1 MLYRSAMFHG
11 VRVGGTDA
19 PGGVL
24 SLASGAP
31 PRRVASTT
39 RRAPRRGGRRR
50 AAAARR
56 RRLGRARPVIIL
68 AAIAFL
74 AGAIVGA
81 QRSDGHRALALRF
94 ISDWS
99 AQRYGAMYADVD
111 AATRNALSP
120 ASFSDAYASAWNTAT
135 TASLRVAGHV
145 HETSSGAIVAPMAV
159 HTRLFGVLHADLTVP
174 FVHDASGTHVAWS
187 RALTFPGLRP
197 GEVLHS
203 RLALPPRAALLA
215 RDGSVLASGP
225 AVAGGERYSPLGPAV
240 TGIVGTTGP
249 IPASQLASLE
259 AAGVPPDADVGQ
271 SGLELI
277 FDAQLR
283 GRAGGVLLAGH
294 RVVATAAAIPGT
306 PTRTTISP
314 ALQTAA
320 VVALGGQL
328 GGVVALR
335 PSTGEILAV
344 AGLGVDD
351 LQPPGSTFKMVTTSG
366 ALQYGIATPSTVF
379 PYATEAL
386 LDGVPLTNA
395 GMEDCGGTLT
405 LAFTVSCNSVFAPL
419 GAKLGAQRLVATAER
434 FGFNEP
440 VGIPGVVE
448 STLPPASQIQGDLAV
463 GSTAIGQDMVLA
475 SPLEM
480 AIVAATIGEGGMR
493 PRPTFMRG
501 RPSGRIR
508 ATTAKVAHEVRR
520 MMIDVVQS
528 GTGTA
533 AALPNVTVA
542 GKTGT
547 AELVNTNAPGASTP
561 QNTDAWFAAFA
572 PALGPHVAVG
582 VMLVRDGAGGA
593 TAAPVARAV
602 LESALSN
609 GF

>member
-1 MLYRSAMFHG
+1 MIA
-11 VRVGGTDA
+11 
-19 PGGVL
+19 
-24 SLASGAP
+24 
-31 PRRVASTT
+31 
-39 RRAPRRGGRRR
+39 
-50 AAAARR
+50 
-56 RRLGRARPVIIL
+56 L
-68 AAIAFL
+68 AAIAFV
-74 AGAIVGA
+74 AGAVVGA
-81 QRSDGHRALALRF
+81 QRSDGHRELAMRF

-111 AATRNALSP
+111 DATRNALSP
-120 ASFSDAYASAWNTAT
+120 ASFSARYASAWTTAT
-135 TASLRVAGHV
+135 TSSLRVAGHV

-159 HTRLFGVLHADLTVP
+159 HTRLFGVLHSDLTVP

-187 RALTFPGLRP
+187 RALTFPGLRA
-197 GEVLHS
+197 GETLHS
-203 RLALPPRAALLA
+203 HLALPPRAALLA

-225 AVAGGERYSPLGPAV
+225 ASPDGGERYSPLGPAV

-249 IPASQLASLE
+249 IPASQLRRARRRP
-259 AAGVPPDADVGQ
+259 GVPADADVGL

-294 RVVATAAAIPGT
+294 RVLATATAIPGT

-314 ALQTAA
+314 PLQTAA

-351 LQPPGSTFKMVTTSG
+351 LQPPGSTFKMITTSG

-379 PYATEAL
+379 PYATEAI

-419 GAKLGAQRLVATAER
+419 GAKLGAERLVATAER

-480 AIVAATIGEGGMR
+480 ATVAATIGEGGMR

-501 RPSGRIR
+501 QRRSRVR
-508 ATTAKVAHEVRR
+508 ATSTRR
-520 MMIDVVQS
+520 S
-528 GTGTA
+528 RTRC
-533 AALPNVTVA
+533 
-542 GKTGT
+542 
-547 AELVNTNAPGASTP
+547 GA
-561 QNTDAWFAAFA
+561 
-572 PALGPHVAVG
+572 
-582 VMLVRDGAGGA
+582 
-593 TAAPVARAV
+593 
-602 LESALSN
+602 
-609 GF
+609 